1 MKKNISALF
10 AFALLFACAACPPEG
25 KNDGENGG
33 SQNDPEELA
42 ITGEA
47 SVVTDCYATLTGSVI
62 LPYEPG
68 DAEVGIM
75 YDEKQSFEDARKV
88 VAIGLDGNNE
98 FTVNATGLESNT
110 T

>member
-1 MKKNISALF
+1 MKKIVSALF
-10 AFALLFACAACPPEG
+10 AFALLFAFVACTPED
-25 KNDGENGG
+25 NNGENGEG
-33 SQNDPEELA
+33 QNDPEKLA
-42 ITGEA
+42 TTGEA
-47 SVVTDCYATLTGSVI
+47 SDVTDCSATLTGFTNFAF
-62 LPYEPG
+62 EPR